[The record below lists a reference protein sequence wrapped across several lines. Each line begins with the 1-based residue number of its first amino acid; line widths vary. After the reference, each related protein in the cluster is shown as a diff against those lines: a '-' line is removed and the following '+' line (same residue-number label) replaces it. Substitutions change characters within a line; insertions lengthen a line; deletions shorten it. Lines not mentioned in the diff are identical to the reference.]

1 MKKQTILDLIRY
13 HAEGNEPGFRTTA
26 YAVADEFNRS
36 GDVELAQFIMMQLA
50 GENVFE
56 AQDMAS
62 PTFSDSFVRLD
73 FSKEPLPLPD
83 VIMKDLM
90 GIVNAVGKHRSVNK
104 FLLAG
109 APGTGKT
116 ESVKQVARLLGRE
129 LYRIDF
135 EKVVDCKL
143 GQTAKNITAVF
154 EELKAVSTPDRYLF
168 LIDEIDAI
176 AMDRTNPRDLREM
189 GRVTSVFLRMLDDL
203 APQIILFATTNLY
216 DHFDKALV
224 RRFDAVVD
232 FNRYTRDDLLEVAD
246 KLLAHHLAAFK
257 RRSAKKGL
265 FRKILSLMEPLPYPG
280 DLKNLVKTSL
290 VFSDET
296 EEGDYLKRLY
306 QSVCRGD
313 TLSVED
319 LKSKGFTVREIE
331 FLTGVS
337 KSKVSKD
344 TKETA

>member
-26 YAVADEFNRS
+26 YAIANEFDRA
-36 GDVELAQFIMMQLA
+36 GDTELAQYIMMQLA

-56 AQDMAS
+56 AQDVKA
-62 PTFSDSFVRLD
+62 PTFSESFVKL
-73 FSKEPLPLPD
+73 SAGVEPLPLPE
-83 VIMKDLM
+83 VITKDLL
-90 GIVNAVGKHRSVNK
+90 GIVNAVGKHRAVNK
-104 FLLAG
+104 FLFAG

-116 ESVKQVARLLGRE
+116 ESVKQMARLLGRE

-135 EKVVDCKL
+135 TKVVDSKL

-154 EELKAVSTPDRYLF
+154 DELNAVATPDEYLF

-176 AMDRTNPRDLREM
+176 AMDRTNQQDLREM
-189 GRVTSVFLRMLDDL
+189 GRVTSVFLRMLDEL
-203 APQIILFATTNLY
+203 TPRLVLVATTNLY
-216 DHFDKALV
+216 EYFDKALV

-232 FNRYTRDDLLEVAD
+232 FNRYRREDLLEVAE
-246 KLLAHHLAAFK
+246 KLLAFYLAAFK

-265 FRKILSLMEPLPYPG
+265 FRKILSLLEPLPYPG
-280 DLKNLVKTSL
+280 DLKNLVKSSL
-290 VFSDET
+290 VFSDEA

-306 QSVCRGD
+306 QCVCRGD
-313 TLSVED
+313 TLTTAD
-319 LKSKGFTVREIE
+319 LKARGFTLREIE

-337 KSKVSKD
+337 KSKVSK
-344 TKETA
+344 EARRLA

>member
-1 MKKQTILDLIRY
+1 MKKQTVLDLIRY

-26 YAVADEFNRS
+26 YAIASEFDRT
-36 GDVELAQFIMMQLA
+36 GDTELAQYIMMQLA

-56 AQDMAS
+56 AQDVAS
-62 PTFSDSFVRLD
+62 PTFSDSFVRLAA
-73 FSKEPLPLPD
+73 STEPLPLPD
-83 VIMKDLM
+83 VIMKDLL
-90 GIVNAVGKHRSVNK
+90 GIVNAVGRHRAVNK
-104 FLLAG
+104 FLFEG

-116 ESVKQVARLLGRE
+116 ESVKQMARLLGRE

-135 EKVVDCKL
+135 AKVVDSKL

-154 EELKAVSTPDRYLF
+154 EELNAVSTPDQYLF

-176 AMDRTNPRDLREM
+176 AMDRLNQQDLREM
-189 GRVTSVFLRMLDDL
+189 GRVTSVFLRMLDEL
-203 APQIILFATTNLY
+203 APRIILVATTNLY
-216 DHFDKALV
+216 EHFDKALL

-232 FNRYTRDDLLEVAD
+232 FNRYTQDDLLEVAD
-246 KLLAHHLAAFK
+246 KLLAHQLAAFK
-257 RRSAKKGL
+257 RRAAKKGL
-265 FRKILSLMEPLPYPG
+265 FRKILTLMEPLPYPG

-290 VFSDET
+290 VFSDEAV
-296 EEGDYLKRLY
+296 EGDYLKRLY

-313 TLSVED
+313 ALTAAT
-319 LKSKGFTVREIE
+319 LKSRGFTVREIE

-344 TKETA
+344 TRRPS